1 MFDNLIESKAKKQ
14 KSIGQTAV
22 SLLLHGVIIFAA
34 VKATQGIA
42 ENMDEKPMDTTM
54 VFIKAPEPPPPPP
67 PPPQQE
73 VIVASNPPPKGFQT
87 IVAPTDIPKD
97 IPPVNL
103 NQKAF
108 NAADFSGKG
117 VEGGLAAGIIGGT
130 GPVDVGSVV
139 VSSAQADEPPR
150 AIAYGPQRT
159 PAGFE
164 GVPGKVTIRFIV
176 DTLGHAEPPSI
187 KVLNSTN
194 KLFEEPAKEMVL
206 KANFKPGRNGGH
218 VVRVLVDLPINF
230 AGGQ

>member
-1 MFDNLIESKAKKQ
+1 MFDNLIESKQKKQ
-14 KSIGQTAV
+14 KSFGQTAT

-42 ENMDEKPMDTTM
+42 ENADEKAMDTTM
-54 VFIKAPEPPPPPP
+54 VFIKPPENTPPPPP
-67 PPPQQE
+67 PPPQD
-73 VIVASNPPPKGFQT
+73 VVVASNPPPKGFQT

-108 NAADFSGKG
+108 NAADFTGKG
-117 VEGGLAAGIIGGT
+117 VEGGLATGIVGGT

-139 VSSAQADEPPR
+139 VSSAEADEPPR
-150 AIAYGPQRT
+150 AIAYGPQRA

-164 GVPGKVTIRFIV
+164 GVPAKVTVRFIV
-176 DTLGHAEPPSI
+176 DTLGHAEPPSLR
-187 KVLNSTN
+187 VLNSTN

-206 KANFKPGRNGGH
+206 KTSFKPGRNGGRT
-218 VVRVLVDLPINF
+218 VRVLVDLPINF
-230 AGGQ
+230 AGQ